1 MPTTVAT
8 GKNVEWQLLTADE
21 FLDWLQPGVFADL
34 IDGEKLMH
42 SPVHLKHARLVRF
55 TRALLEQYIERRS
68 LGEMLSEV
76 WAVRLDARTVVMP
89 DICFFTPEQVG
100 ALLPTHARFAPKM
113 VVEVLSPAT
122 AGTDVGPKFAAFEQ
136 HGVDEYWILDP
147 HELAHRF
154 YAREGELLVEFA
166 HDEARIASR
175 VISGF
180 WVERSW
186 LNPEALPP
194 VLDCLERVLSDE
206 APVA

>member
-34 IDGEKLMH
+34 IDGERLMH
-42 SPVHLKHARLVRF
+42 SPVHLKHARLVDFIR
-55 TRALLEQYIERRS
+55 TLLKHYVERRG
-68 LGEMLSEV
+68 LGEILSEV

-89 DICFFTPEQVG
+89 DICYFTPAQVA
-100 ALLPTHARFAPKM
+100 ALTPTHARFAPKL

-122 AGTDVGPKFAAFEQ
+122 GERDVGPKFAAFEQ

-166 HDEARIASR
+166 HEEARVASR
-175 VISGF
+175 VLPGF
-180 WVERSW
+180 WIERSW

-194 VLDCLERVLSDE
+194 VLECFERIL
-206 APVA
+206 AGPL